1 VKITPIGHG
10 RYAIPFHTAIKA
22 ARIPGLTWESGI
34 GYVGYS
40 DAMAVAAG
48 IIRGLEIPARDA
60 EPPYLPTAA
69 KGLRPYQNEAVQFLL
84 THKGAIL
91 ADDMGLGKTCS
102 ALTAARALK
111 GRTLVVVPS
120 LGGLGPAIWSNPR
133 DGGEVKLWWPAVAN
147 NIFRP
152 AGLKAGDISAGT
164 QMVLIHYEILH
175 AWSPVIAAWKPR
187 VSIFDEG
194 HALMSGGSQRSKA
207 ARLAARE
214 SEFRWVLTG
223 TPMTSRPSDLWNVVD
238 TVCPG
243 RMGKFFDFG
252 IRYCCPPDAPI
263 WMADLSFKPLG
274 DVAVGDEVVGW
285 SMPAVGTGRK
295 YLRKSKVLA
304 VNRRM
309 AEIVQITMAS
319 GRTIRCTA
327 DHRWLAA
334 HSSHKFP
341 YTRAIVGHDLARVI
355 DPTPA
360 LRADLTHD
368 AAWLAGMFDGEGSGN
383 ANGIRISQSAS
394 HNPKNCA
401 QLSAALTRLGI
412 PFTRRSEGGKCDHW
426 EIAGGR
432 QAKVNFA
439 NWCRPVNLQKIQHA
453 VLTSRF
459 KIADTVVAIEPAGLS
474 EVVSL
479 TTSTGN
485 YVVYGYAS
493 KNCDAHQENVTP
505 TKAVWKFDGASRE
518 EELGARLAHF
528 MLRRTRTD
536 VGSQLPAKQ
545 RQLISLQVPRK
556 PLPKDLSKTAL
567 RKHLEVAADAKL
579 DQVEALL
586 LDHLAN
592 GRKVVCFTYR
602 RAVAERLANAA
613 ASGGYKA
620 AVIHGGIAPLRRVKA
635 IESIAAASGGALL
648 TATIDSAG
656 LGINLSFAA
665 TAVFA
670 EITWEPHEVLQAEA
684 RLGRVA
690 GGEAILIQY
699 PIATGTVDEFVVA
712 KVLAKLKI
720 RDKTVGSHD
729 DNLSRTLSPDDG
741 EDVFAAIAR
750 EIAAP
755 AAP

>member
-1 VKITPIGHG
+1 MGQGARQMKITPIGSG

-22 ARIPGLTWESGI
+22 ARIPGLTWESGV

-48 IIRGLEIPARDA
+48 IIKGLEIPQASQD
-60 EPPYLPTAA
+60 EVYLPTAT

-111 GRTLVVVPS
+111 SRTLVVVPS
-120 LGGLGPAIWSNPR
+120 LGGLGPAIWWNSR
-133 DGGEVKLWWPAVAN
+133 DGGEVDKWWPAALGQEGEG
-147 NIFRP
+147 IFQPR
-152 AGLKAGDISAGT
+152 GLKPTDIDPQGCT

-175 AWSPVIAAWKPR
+175 AWAPAIAAWKPR

-194 HALMSGGSQRSKA
+194 HALMSESSARSKA
-207 ARLAARE
+207 ARLASRE

-252 IRYCCPPDAPI
+252 IRYC
-263 WMADLSFKPLG
+263 
-274 DVAVGDEVVGW
+274 
-285 SMPAVGTGRK
+285 
-295 YLRKSKVLA
+295 
-304 VNRRM
+304 
-309 AEIVQITMAS
+309 
-319 GRTIRCTA
+319 
-327 DHRWLAA
+327 
-334 HSSHKFP
+334 
-341 YTRAIVGHDLARVI
+341 
-355 DPTPA
+355 
-360 LRADLTHD
+360 
-368 AAWLAGMFDGEGSGN
+368 
-383 ANGIRISQSAS
+383 
-394 HNPKNCA
+394 
-401 QLSAALTRLGI
+401 
-412 PFTRRSEGGKCDHW
+412 
-426 EIAGGR
+426 
-432 QAKVNFA
+432 
-439 NWCRPVNLQKIQHA
+439 
-453 VLTSRF
+453 
-459 KIADTVVAIEPAGLS
+459 
-474 EVVSL
+474 
-479 TTSTGN
+479 
-485 YVVYGYAS
+485 
-493 KNCDAHQENVTP
+493 DAHQENVTP

-518 EELGARLAHF
+518 EELGARLSHF

-545 RQLISLQVPRK
+545 RQLISLAVPRR

-592 GRKVVCFTYR
+592 GRKVVCLTYR

-684 RLGRVA
+684 RLGRIA
-690 GGEAILIQY
+690 GGEPILIQY

-750 EIAAP
+750 EITAAASP
-755 AAP
+755 